1 MKNDLN
7 DREEKIKQFELK
19 NMQNEEEI
27 LKLTEKQFET
37 ELKIEEIKL

>member
-27 LKLTEKQFET
+27 QKLTEKQLET